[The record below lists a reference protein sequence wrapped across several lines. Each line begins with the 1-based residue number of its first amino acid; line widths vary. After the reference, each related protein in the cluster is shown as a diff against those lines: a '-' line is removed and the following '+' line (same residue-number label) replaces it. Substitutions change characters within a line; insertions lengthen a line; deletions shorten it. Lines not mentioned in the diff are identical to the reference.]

1 MAVYSSF
8 SPCKCLIITYDRLYF
23 IDGEK
28 VPFSTIT
35 FDSIEFEEENYQIN
49 KVFSTQTE
57 LLKYFNTKFV
67 KNQTNRGFRFR
78 GKFGFDEFGFYY
90 SNPEQFTTAEIM
102 ITYGLKPLVFQIGTP
117 PSSTQE
123 MPFTAT
129 FVNGITEISHPELYD
144 MQEVQVRIGNITSE
158 PIVGQGHTYLSI
170 DPIYPLNG
178 KLEFPFD
185 LYDTYIYVTLT
196 QKPS

>member
-1 MAVYSSF
+1 MEIVSSF
-8 SPCKCLIITYDRLYF
+8 SPCRCIIITYDRLYF

-28 VPFSTIT
+28 VPFSTIM
-35 FDSIEFEEENYQIN
+35 FNSIEFEDVIYEIN
-49 KVFSTQTE
+49 KTFLTQTE

-102 ITYGLKPLVFQIGTP
+102 ITYGLKPLVFNIGVP

-123 MPFTAT
+123 LPFTASYD
-129 FVNGITEISHPELYD
+129 NGITEISHQELYD

-158 PIVGQGHTYLSI
+158 PIVGQGHTYVSI
-170 DPIYPLNG
+170 DPLFPLNG
-178 KLEFPFD
+178 KISFPFP

-196 QKPS
+196 QKPA